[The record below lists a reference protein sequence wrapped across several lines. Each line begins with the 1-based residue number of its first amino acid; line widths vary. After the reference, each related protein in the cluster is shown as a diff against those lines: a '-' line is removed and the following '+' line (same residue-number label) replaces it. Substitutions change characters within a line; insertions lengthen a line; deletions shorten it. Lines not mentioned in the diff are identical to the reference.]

1 MCYLHKLVQAAPEVQ
16 QYIDVEATRSC
27 NISRPYALAKIE
39 VKVKGGRDGCRFAKE
54 AFQRLFASSEE
65 HFINGL
71 RPRCTME
78 SSPEMKPVIVQGAKM
93 LGILERDNGTKHLK
107 PEWGLKLA
115 IYQEK
120 PGSPSMLLA
129 EYSTPSGWTFNAENL
144 QIAKQGLT
152 ADILRT
158 AMRA

>member
-1 MCYLHKLVQAAPEVQ
+1 MVAVSPKKPSNASLHL
-16 QYIDVEATRSC
+16 
-27 NISRPYALAKIE
+27 
-39 VKVKGGRDGCRFAKE
+39 
-54 AFQRLFASSEE
+54 
-65 HFINGL
+65 
-71 RPRCTME
+71 
-78 SSPEMKPVIVQGAKM
+78 EMKPVIVQGAKM
-93 LGILERDNGTKHLK
+93 LGILERDNGIEHLK